1 MNGTNVLVSGAG
13 FAGLTTAYWLNKQ
26 GYQVTL
32 VEVAQGLKK
41 GGTPVDIVDQTVGIV
56 KRMNIFD
63 EVRAHALPPRPT
75 VFKRLDDTVEAR
87 MAADPSDED
96 GDQARY
102 EVPRDDLLRILFDTI
117 KDDVEVIFGDSIT
130 TLTDT
135 PDGVRA
141 TFRTAEDRDFAM
153 VFGCDGN
160 HSLVRKLR
168 FGAESE
174 FSHFLG
180 AYFAISIVDKGIVE
194 PNTTEINS
202 VPGSTVMLN
211 SYVNKTDI
219 CFLFRSETEIPYDYR
234 DQDEQRQILIDRFK
248 DHGWRSADLLK
259 DMATADNFYFD
270 KLCQVKMPRW
280 SHGRIVLVGDAAY
293 CASPAAGM
301 GGSLAIIGATA
312 LGDALEQHGTDVD
325 AAFEAY
331 DRNLRPFVEDVQA
344 EVVSF
349 GLATFFPATEDE
361 IQKRNEFLLQ

>member
-1 MNGTNVLVSGAG
+1 MSKNVLVSGAS
-13 FAGLTTAYWLNKQ
+13 FAGLTTAYWLNRH

-41 GGTPVDIVDQTVGIV
+41 GGTPVDIVGETVDIV
-56 KRMNIFD
+56 KRMNIFG
-63 EVRAHALPPRPT
+63 EVRAHALPPRST
-75 VFKRLDDTVEAR
+75 VFKRIDDTVEAH
-87 MAADPSDED
+87 MEPDPLDQD

-102 EVPRDDLLRILFDTI
+102 EVPRDDLLRILYDTI

-130 TLTDT
+130 TLTDV
-135 PDGVRA
+135 PEGVRA
-141 TFRTAEDRDFAM
+141 TFRLAPDRDFAM

-174 FSHFLG
+174 FSRFLG
-180 AYFAISIVDKGIVE
+180 AYFAISIVDKGIIE
-194 PNTTEINS
+194 PDTTEINS
-202 VPGSTVMLN
+202 VPGRTVMLN

-219 CFLFRSETEIPYDYR
+219 CFLFRSDTEIPYDYR
-234 DQDEQRQILIDRFK
+234 DQNEQRQILADRFK
-248 DHGWRSADLLK
+248 DHGWRSADLLEEL
-259 DMATADNFYFD
+259 ATADNFYFD

-280 SHGRIVLVGDAAY
+280 SDGRIALVGDAAY

-312 LGDALEQHGTDVD
+312 LGDAFERHGTDID
-325 AAFEAY
+325 AAFKEY
-331 DRNLRPFVEDVQA
+331 DRSLRPFVEDVQA

-349 GLATFFPATEDE
+349 GLATFFPATEEE
-361 IQKRNEFLLQ
+361 IQQRNEFLQQ